1 MTCSLE
7 QVFLFVLLKLWES
20 ETNQKRVLLEKQM
33 KNFEIVQKY
42 IEKFWMQFDNARRR
56 FSFVWRWIDIKQDL
70 LINEQIRFKEVQ
82 VIDDEGNKLD
92 KMSIDD
98 AMNLAMDKNLDLVL
112 VSSNPSNP
120 VCKLMNYGK
129 YKFEQAKREK
139 ESKKK
144 QKTFELKELRV
155 TPNIEE
161 HDFNFKV
168 KNAKKFLADGNKVK
182 ITVRFRGRELNYVKL
197 GEQVLNKFVEE
208 LSEDATLEKKPLLEG
223 KNMFIILAPNNK

>member
-1 MTCSLE
+1 M
-7 QVFLFVLLKLWES
+7 VNLFFRAS
-20 ETNQKRVLLEKQM
+20 FFILLEV
-33 KNFEIVQKY
+33 N
-42 IEKFWMQFDNARRR
+42 N
-56 FSFVWRWIDIKQDL
+56 IKQDL
-70 LINEQIRFKEVQ
+70 LINEQIRFSKVQ
-82 VIDDEGNKLD
+82 VIDDKGNKLD
-92 KMSIDD
+92 RMPIND
-98 AMNLAMDKNLDLVL
+98 ALDLAMDKNLDLVL
-112 VSSNPSNP
+112 VSSNPDNP

-168 KNAKKFLADGNKVK
+168 KNAKKFLNDGNKVK

-197 GEQVLNKFVEE
+197 GEEVLNKFSEE
-208 LSEDATLEKKPLLEG
+208 LSEVATLEKKPLLEG
-223 KNMFIILAPNNK
+223 KNMFIILAPNK

>member
-1 MTCSLE
+1 
-7 QVFLFVLLKLWES
+7 
-20 ETNQKRVLLEKQM
+20 
-33 KNFEIVQKY
+33 
-42 IEKFWMQFDNARRR
+42 
-56 FSFVWRWIDIKQDL
+56 
-70 LINEQIRFKEVQ
+70 
-82 VIDDEGNKLD
+82 
-92 KMSIDD
+92 MSIND
-98 AMNLAMDKNLDLVL
+98 AINLAMDKNLDLVL

-129 YKFEQAKREK
+129 YKFEQAKKEK

-197 GEQVLNKFVEE
+197 GEQVLNKFSEE
-208 LSEDATLEKKPLLEG
+208 LSEEATLEKKPLLEG